1 MMKQTEKGRISAIP
15 LLFTLC
21 VAAFSVLS
29 LSCKSDNPALSR
41 AKTTSRLFSKQK
53 IIRIACASSWQKND
67 SLQFEGISLACKE
80 INEAGGVDGA
90 KIELIKADDHLDEK
104 EGLFTAYDIAMRPD
118 ITAVIGHSTSGIALQ
133 ASRVYQYYGLL
144 TFSPMATAR
153 KLTSQGFPYMFRN
166 IPKATVFASSAANLC
181 KQKGWNRILIYYID
195 TPYGEDLANAFEF
208 ACTKSD
214 IYIAER
220 ESYSSFDEEKQFSTM
235 AKWWDSNFTYDA
247 IFVAGS
253 MPQLRTVIK
262 SIRDSGIEEPI
273 VGADSFAYPGLEE
286 WIATNNVRDIYAVT
300 SFDRDSQNPD
310 YLSFKE
316 QFRSVYGKD
325 PDQEAVQGYEAL
337 KVLAAAIGKSHSV
350 KATDIAATLRE
361 NIWSGIIGKYRFNGQ
376 GDIIGTNMFIVDFNV
391 FCDKALEE
399 RRKTEE
405 SAARIERAMKA
416 EEAAKAAERAER
428 LRREQE
434 AAAEAE
440 LARKAA
446 LEAEEVPSL

>member
-1 MMKQTEKGRISAIP
+1 MMKQTEKRRCTA
-15 LLFTLC
+15 
-21 VAAFSVLS
+21 VLS
-29 LSCKSDNPALSR
+29 LFSLCVLALFSCKSDNPALSR
-41 AKTTSRLFSKQK
+41 AKTTTKLFTKQK
-53 IIRIACASSWQKND
+53 TIRIACASSWQKND
-67 SLQFEGISLACKE
+67 SLQFEGIALACKE
-80 INEAGGVDGA
+80 INEGGGVDGA

-118 ITAVIGHSTSGIALQ
+118 ITAVIGHSTSGIALP

-144 TFSPMATAR
+144 TLSPMATAR
-153 KLTSQGFPYMFRN
+153 KLTSQGFPYIFRN
-166 IPKATVFASSAANLC
+166 IPKATVFASSTASLC

-208 ACTKSD
+208 ACTKND

-220 ESYSSFDEEKQFSTM
+220 ESYSSFDEGKQFSTM
-235 AKWWDSNFTYDA
+235 AKWWDANFTYDA

-262 SIRDSGIEEPI
+262 AIRDSGIEEPI
-273 VGADSFAYPGLEE
+273 VGADSFAYPELEE

-316 QFRSVYGKD
+316 QFRSVYGKE

-337 KVLAAAIGKSHSV
+337 KVLASAIGKSHSV
-350 KATDIAATLRE
+350 KAADIASTLRE

-376 GDIIGTNMFIVDFNV
+376 GDIIGTNMFIIDFNKS
-391 FCDKALEE
+391 CDEALEQ

-416 EEAAKAAERAER
+416 EEAAKAEKARRAREAAEEAERS
-428 LRREQE
+428 
-434 AAAEAE
+434 
-440 LARKAA
+440 RKAA